1 MKIKVIRPSISTLW
15 SRPRQLVSGLSL
27 WRPRFVPGSVHVEF
41 VVDKVT
47 LRIFLQALQFS
58 LFNIIPLWF
67 CNTHVP
73 SGGWTIGPL
82 VATVQK
88 CSLTPL
94 TWTWHKQQLHW
105 AESIMRNS
113 GSQEISC
120 LLWNQKVHY
129 HIHMISPLVPV
140 LSQMNPFHI
149 LQSCSP
155 KIHYNIVLQFMPRF
169 SKRSLSF
176 WLSNQNSVYISS
188 HLPKCATV
196 PTQLILLELI
206 ILIFWLI
213 VQNAWLLLPS
223 ATFWTNK
230 LHLCQCWKF
239 GRLLTKRNIHTTLT
253 TWIQMF
259 KI

>member
-1 MKIKVIRPSISTLW
+1 MKIKVIRTSISILW

-88 CSLTPL
+88 CSLTPS
-94 TWTWHKQQLHW
+94 TWTWHKQQLQSLSWETQVVKKFPAFYGIKRFTIIFTWYLHW
-105 AESIMRNS
+105 SLTWARWIHFTSSNPVPLRFIIILS
-113 GSQEISC
+113 FYSC
-120 LLWNQKVHY
+120 LGFPSGHFRFGFPTK
-129 HIHMISPLVPV
+129 
-140 LSQMNPFHI
+140 I
-149 LQSCSP
+149 L
-155 KIHYNIVLQFMPRF
+155 NT
-169 SKRSLSF
+169 
-176 WLSNQNSVYISS
+176 S

-239 GRLLTKRNIHTTLT
+239 GRLLTKWNIHTTLT
-253 TWIQMF
+253 TWIQTF